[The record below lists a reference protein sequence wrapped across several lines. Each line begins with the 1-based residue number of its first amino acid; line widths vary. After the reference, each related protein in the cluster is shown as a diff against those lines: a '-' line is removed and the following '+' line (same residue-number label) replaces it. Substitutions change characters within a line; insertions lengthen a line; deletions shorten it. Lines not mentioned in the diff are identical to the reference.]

1 MSAEDNLR
9 FIFIFLFFISSI
21 SYADIK
27 TFDLKNLSEVANG
40 QDYTVLVFW
49 ATYCPFCIKELKDIN
64 SEYEK
69 FTKKNIKVI
78 ALSTDLLK
86 STVGNFLK
94 TVNYQFETYI
104 AADDIK
110 KHFNIHYV
118 PVTVIIDKNGD
129 LHDISPGRKSVN
141 DIFKMMQE

>member
-1 MSAEDNLR
+1 MSAGDNLR
-9 FIFIFLFFISSI
+9 FIFIFIFFISTI

-27 TFDLKNLSEVANG
+27 TFDLKNLSEVIKG

-49 ATYCPFCIKELKDIN
+49 ATYCPYCKEELKDVN
-64 SEYEK
+64 KEYSK

-86 STVGNFLK
+86 STVENFLK
-94 TVNYQFETYI
+94 TANYKFETYI

-110 KHFNIHYV
+110 KQFNVHFV

-129 LHDISPGRKSVN
+129 LHDISPGRKSVA
-141 DIFKMMQE
+141 DIFEMMEE

>member
-27 TFDLKNLSEVANG
+27 TFDLKNLSEIANG

-49 ATYCPFCIKELKDIN
+49 ATYCPFCKKELKDIN
-64 SEYEK
+64 SEYHK
-69 FTKKNIKVI
+69 FTEKNVRVI
-78 ALSTDLLK
+78 ALSTDLIK
-86 STVGNFLK
+86 STVENFLK
-94 TVNYQFETYI
+94 TANYKFETYI
-104 AADDIK
+104 ASEDIK
-110 KHFNIHYV
+110 KQFNIHYI

-129 LHDISPGRKSVN
+129 LHDITPGRKSVK
-141 DIFKMMQE
+141 DIFEMMQD